1 MKKVLFLLT
10 AVSGLFLA
18 SCKNQDVTPDTSLD
32 EIFSSMASSTARTAA
47 INDTVT
53 KGKCKGNLTSID
65 AATLPNSV
73 TTYINTNYAG
83 AAIKFAGKDGKGQ
96 FVVGLS
102 LNGVD
107 TGLLFDANGVFVQK
121 LERYG
126 TKAKLTE
133 VAITALPASIS
144 AYVTT
149 NYAGYTIK
157 RAGSDAD
164 GNLIVGLDNGTGH
177 KVLKFTSAGVFTE
190 ELQIPPHGK
199 GHGGP
204 RGPKPNG
211 GH

>member
-32 EIFSSMASSTARTAA
+32 EVFSSMASSAARTAA
-47 INDTVT
+47 VNDTVT

-65 AATLPNSV
+65 AATLPSSV
-73 TTYINTNYAG
+73 TTYINANYAG
-83 AAIKFAGKDGKGQ
+83 AAIKFAGKDEKGQ

-102 LNGVD
+102 LNGVN
-107 TGLLFDANGVFVQK
+107 TGLLFDGKGVFIEK

-126 TKAKLTE
+126 TKARLTE
-133 VAITALPASIS
+133 VAITALPASVS
-144 AYVTT
+144 AYVST

-157 RAGSDAD
+157 RAGADAD

-177 KVLKFTSAGVFTE
+177 KVLKFTSAGVFKE

-199 GHGGP
+199 GQGGP
-204 RGPKPNG
+204 GGPKPNG

>member
-10 AVSGLFLA
+10 TVSGLFLA
-18 SCKNQDVTPDTSLD
+18 SCKTQEVTPDASLD
-32 EIFSSMASSTARTAA
+32 EVFSSMASSAARTAA
-47 INDTVT
+47 VNDTVT

-65 AATLPNSV
+65 AATLPSSV
-73 TTYINTNYAG
+73 TTYINKNYAG
-83 AAIKFAGKDGKGQ
+83 AAIKFAGKDEKGQ

-102 LNGVD
+102 LNGVN
-107 TGLLFDANGVFVQK
+107 TGLLFDAKGVFIEK
-121 LERYG
+121 LQRYE

-133 VAITALPASIS
+133 VAISALPASVS
-144 AYVTT
+144 AYVKA
-149 NYAGYTIK
+149 NYAGYAIK

-177 KVLKFTSAGVFTE
+177 KVLKFTSAGVFKE

-199 GHGGP
+199 GQGGP
-204 RGPKPNG
+204 GGPKPNG

>member
-1 MKKVLFLLT
+1 MKKGLFLLT

-18 SCKNQDVTPDTSLD
+18 SCKTQEVTPETSLD
-32 EIFSSMASSTARTAA
+32 EVFSSMASSAARTAA

-53 KGKCKGNLTSID
+53 KGKCKGKLTSID
-65 AATLPNSV
+65 AATLPSKV
-73 TTYINTNYAG
+73 TTYINTNYSG
-83 AAIKFAGKDGKGQ
+83 ATIKFAGKDDKGQ

-102 LNGVD
+102 LNAVD
-107 TGLLFDANGVFVQK
+107 TGLLFDASGVFVQK

-133 VAITALPASIS
+133 VAITALPVSIPT
-144 AYVTT
+144 YVSI

-164 GNLIVGLDNGTGH
+164 GNLIIGLDNGKGH
-177 KVLKFTSAGVFTE
+177 KVLKFTSAGVFKE

-199 GHGGP
+199 GQG
-204 RGPKPNG
+204 GPKPKG
-211 GH
+211 GN

>member
-10 AVSGLFLA
+10 AVSGLFMA
-18 SCKNQDVTPDTSLD
+18 SCTTQEVAPDTSLD
-32 EIFSSMASSTARTAA
+32 EVFSSMASSAARTAA

-53 KGKCKGNLTSID
+53 KGKCKGKLTSID
-65 AATLPNSV
+65 AATLPSNV
-73 TTYINTNYAG
+73 TAYINTNYAG
-83 AAIKFAGKDGKGQ
+83 AAIKFAGKDDKGQ
-96 FVVGLS
+96 IVVGLS
-102 LNGVD
+102 LNAVD
-107 TGLLFDANGVFVQK
+107 TGLLFDTSGVFVQK

-144 AYVTT
+144 AYVKT

-157 RAGSDAD
+157 RAGADAD

-177 KVLKFTSAGVFTE
+177 KVLKFTSAGVFKE

-199 GHGGP
+199 GQGGQK
-204 RGPKPNG
+204 PKG
-211 GH
+211 GN

>member
-18 SCKNQDVTPDTSLD
+18 SCKTQEVTPDTSLD
-32 EIFSSMASSTARTAA
+32 EVFSSMASSAARTAA
-47 INDTVT
+47 VNDTVT

-65 AATLPNSV
+65 AATLPSSV

-83 AAIKFAGKDGKGQ
+83 AAIKFAGKDDKGQ

-107 TGLLFDANGVFVQK
+107 TGLLFDANGAFVQK

-126 TKAKLTE
+126 AKAKLTE
-133 VAITALPASIS
+133 VAITSLPASIS
-144 AYVTT
+144 AYVTA

-177 KVLKFTSAGVFTE
+177 KVLKFTSAGVFKE

-199 GHGGP
+199 GQGGP
-204 RGPKPNG
+204 GGPKPNG